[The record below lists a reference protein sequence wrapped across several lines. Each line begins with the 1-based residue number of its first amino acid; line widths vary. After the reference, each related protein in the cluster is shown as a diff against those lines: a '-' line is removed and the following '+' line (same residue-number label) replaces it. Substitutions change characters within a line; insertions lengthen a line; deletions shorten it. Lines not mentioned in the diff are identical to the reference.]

1 MVTQTASKAPG
12 AEQAI
17 WDVLNQVMDPEIPVI
32 SVVDLGIVRDV
43 HEDEGQ
49 FEVIVTPTYTGCPA
63 TKQIETDIRKA
74 LDEAGFEQADMR
86 ISLSPA
92 WTTEWIT
99 PRGREQLKAFGIAP
113 PEGSAGKRALFSGD
127 ANVACPRCGSRDTE
141 QISEFGSTACKSL
154 WHCHDC
160 SEPFDHFKA
169 I

>member
-1 MVTQTASKAPG
+1 MVTQTARDMPVG
-12 AEQAI
+12 RQAV

-43 HEDEGQ
+43 HESEGR

-63 TKQIETDIRKA
+63 TKQIETDIRQA
-74 LDEAGFEQADMR
+74 LDDAGYAEADMR

-92 WTTEWIT
+92 WTTDWIT
-99 PRGREQLKAFGIAP
+99 ERGREQLKAFGIAP

-127 ANVACPRCGSRDTE
+127 ANVACPRCASRDTE

-154 WHCHDC
+154 WRCRAC
-160 SEPFDHFKA
+160 REPFDYFKC

>member
-1 MVTQTASKAPG
+1 MVTQTASEMSSAN
-12 AEQAI
+12 QAI
-17 WDVLNQVMDPEIPVI
+17 WDVLNQVMDPEIPII

-43 HEDEGQ
+43 REQAGR

-63 TKQIETDIRKA
+63 TKQIEADIRQA
-74 LDEAGFEQADMR
+74 LDEGGFEEADMR

-99 PRGREQLKAFGIAP
+99 KQGREQLRAFGIAP

-127 ANVACPRCGSRDTE
+127 ANVACPRCASRDTE

-154 WHCHDC
+154 WRCC
-160 SEPFDHFKA
+160 SCREPFDYFKC